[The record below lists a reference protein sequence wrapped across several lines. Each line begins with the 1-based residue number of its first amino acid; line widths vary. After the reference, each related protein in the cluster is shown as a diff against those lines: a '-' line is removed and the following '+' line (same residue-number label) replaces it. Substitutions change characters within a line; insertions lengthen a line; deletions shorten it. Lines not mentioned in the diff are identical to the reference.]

1 MFAVGLLQLVYG
13 AADLV
18 DLAVVFWGE
27 GGVEDHQPD
36 VAENGG
42 DLGEGQRGA
51 GVGGVGGV

>member
-1 MFAVGLLQLVYG
+1 MFAVGLLQLVYR
-13 AADLV
+13 AADPV

-36 VAENGG
+36 VAEDGG

-51 GVGGVGGV
+51 GVGGV